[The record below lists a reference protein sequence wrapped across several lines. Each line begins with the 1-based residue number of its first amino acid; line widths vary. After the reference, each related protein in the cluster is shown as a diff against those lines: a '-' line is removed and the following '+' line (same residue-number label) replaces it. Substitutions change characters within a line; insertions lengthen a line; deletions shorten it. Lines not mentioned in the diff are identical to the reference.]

1 MRAWPVILMLACTGD
16 PATTPEDSGAPT
28 DTPLDTDP
36 PGVLTLNFTPWAPP
50 AAPYRVGLDA
60 LGDTLF
66 TATPRGVEASED
78 LGRTW
83 EVRGQVSSLM
93 VTRVALFDNRG
104 TTLRRSLDGGWS
116 FVDLPFEEP
125 AYIARVHADGEGTLW
140 VFSQGNPP
148 IVHRSTDLGDR
159 FEAVATPPD
168 TVTLTPCDAAGGALT
183 AVWNNGEIV
192 QHHDGWVTLGAAEN
206 PTACA
211 VTAASTV
218 LVAARDTE
226 TVDLRWPVG
235 ATSWE
240 RRPGRGYALIRQR
253 DADLARVRTDGNVE
267 RSTDDGQSWTPQAPP
282 PGGAFVAA
290 AVAAVGDALAAL
302 SGASIARLGPQDTAW
317 TIEVPAGL
325 PPYLRVVDM
334 AFAANGRAALLLTE
348 NISRIVYT
356 TDAAGQWRA
365 GLGFSQGEATSLAL
379 SPDGERVFVG
389 GLNGSFRVL
398 GEDAR
403 VIERAGQINDLIGY
417 SERGAL
423 TAAAWGEDVVGNG
436 FVVVSSADE
445 GDTTG
450 EVWVGGDADD
460 FGTWRRVTP
469 TSTASAP
476 GMRLGG
482 YHALALARRA
492 PPVGEAVFVAMR
504 SFVSSASYTHQ
515 LLYKPEFFDTF
526 GVWFEEA
533 PPVAYTAPIA
543 AAWRDAYLGG
553 LATLWPENQLY
564 YGIGAGLQERVPL
577 DMIPAAATVV
587 RIDADGVMWIGTDGG
602 IWRTTAPLP

>member
-1 MRAWPVILMLACTGD
+1 V
-16 PATTPEDSGAPT
+16 
-28 DTPLDTDP
+28 
-36 PGVLTLNFTPWAPP
+36 
-50 AAPYRVGLDA
+50 
-60 LGDTLF
+60 
-66 TATPRGVEASED
+66 
-78 LGRTW
+78 
-83 EVRGQVSSLM
+83 
-93 VTRVALFDNRG
+93 
-104 TTLRRSLDGGWS
+104 
-116 FVDLPFEEP
+116 
-125 AYIARVHADGEGTLW
+125 
-140 VFSQGNPP
+140 
-148 IVHRSTDLGDR
+148 
-159 FEAVATPPD
+159 
-168 TVTLTPCDAAGGALT
+168 LT
-183 AVWNNGEIV
+183 AVRNYAEIV
-192 QHHDGWVTLGAAEN
+192 QYHNGWVTLGAAEN
-206 PTACA
+206 PSSCA
-211 VTAASTV
+211 VTAAGTV

-235 ATSWE
+235 ATAWE

-267 RSTDDGQSWTPQAPP
+267 RSDDDGQTWTPQAPP

-290 AVAAVGDALAAL
+290 AVAAVGDTLAAL
-302 SGASIARLGPQDTAW
+302 SGASIARLGPQDAAW
-317 TIEVPAGL
+317 TVEVPAGL

-334 AFAANGRAALLLTE
+334 AFAPNGRAALLLTE
-348 NISRIVYT
+348 NLSRIVYT

-365 GLGFSQGEATSLAL
+365 GLGFNQGEATSIAL

-398 GEDAR
+398 GANAG
-403 VIERAGQINDLIGY
+403 VIERAGQVNDLIGY
-417 SERGAL
+417 TERGAL

-445 GDTTG
+445 ADTAG

-469 TSTASAP
+469 TSTVSSP

-482 YHALALARRA
+482 YYALALARRA

-526 GVWFEEA
+526 GGWFEEA

-587 RIDADGVMWIGTDGG
+587 RIDADGVMWIGADGG
-602 IWRTTAPLP
+602 VWRTTAPLP